1 MCRGWKV
8 KETMWRKNT
17 QSIQFHNGSIRFLLF
32 CRYLSTKLSSRNRNI
47 GSFFAT
53 YNKYVRVN
61 SIWLLIKFRHFV
73 NSIYIYMLIALIKF
87 SNKQERTIITR
98 RSFFPRWDKVEEFS
112 LIFIDC
118 ILGLLSIYMY
128 IHVYTRTL
136 HGPAWPFESPNH
148 SPRWERNSGYNDA
161 LRKRVTLD
169 R

>member
-61 SIWLLIKFRHFV
+61 SIWLLIKFQYFV
-73 NSIYIYMLIALIKF
+73 NSIYIYVNCFDKILKQTGTDDNNTSIVLSTLGQSRRVLIDF
-87 SNKQERTIITR
+87 YRSYTR
-98 RSFFPRWDKVEEFS
+98 PP
-112 LIFIDC
+112 LYIC
-118 ILGLLSIYMY
+118 IYMY
-128 IHVYTRTL
+128 IHGHCTDLLDLSNRRITL
-136 HGPAWPFESPNH
+136 RDENAI
-148 SPRWERNSGYNDA
+148 
-161 LRKRVTLD
+161 RVTTT
-169 R
+169 RYVNASH